1 MIRSKNL
8 PVIVLLLVLVSL
20 CAYMLGWSKLLVVKK
35 IELSANGNEA
45 LISQIIEPADIHL
58 GLPLA
63 RVNLSKINRDLAS
76 QKWIKHLNIN
86 RHWATGNVSIM
97 AIPRIPVARYEVN
110 GAVAYF
116 DSQGVSFAAPSA
128 PTNLPLITFSSQD
141 QASKQAVADFLTHI
155 PSDFLAGMSELQ
167 VLSSESIKMTT
178 TLPSFSGLQIS
189 WGSPTQLALKVNVL
203 RHLLA
208 IADNA
213 KVIRIDL
220 TNPLAPVT
228 STK

>member
-1 MIRSKNL
+1 
-8 PVIVLLLVLVSL
+8 
-20 CAYMLGWSKLLVVKK
+20 
-35 IELSANGNEA
+35 
-45 LISQIIEPADIHL
+45 
-58 GLPLA
+58 
-63 RVNLSKINRDLAS
+63 
-76 QKWIKHLNIN
+76 
-86 RHWATGNVSIM
+86 
-97 AIPRIPVARYEVN
+97 
-110 GAVAYF
+110 
-116 DSQGVSFAAPSA
+116 
-128 PTNLPLITFSSQD
+128 LITFSSQD